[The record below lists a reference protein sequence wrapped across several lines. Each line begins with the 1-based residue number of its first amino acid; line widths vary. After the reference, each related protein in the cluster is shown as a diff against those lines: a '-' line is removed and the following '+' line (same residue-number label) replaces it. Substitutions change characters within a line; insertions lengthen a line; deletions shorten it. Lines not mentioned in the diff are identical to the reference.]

1 MKKTMNQSITAS
13 IGRAQI
19 EAVKDTYGP
28 DFNAAAYANLA
39 YEIKLLK
46 NGPQRPIV
54 GRIIALKK
62 QMMKAL
68 KDGIST
74 VEMEAEAR
82 GLERV
87 FHQVVSKKWR
97 TELWQS
103 LSEKFEE
110 QAVAKALAGD
120 MAGAQISERLH
131 IFYENDGEWDFP
143 DVEVEESDVAYVVAL
158 HALQYADDPVS
169 VLNRFKAASGMSD
182 EDIQAAVEE
191 AQDGLAD

>member
-1 MKKTMNQSITAS
+1 MKKTMNQSIIAS

-68 KDGIST
+68 KDGSPT
-74 VEMEAEAR
+74 VEMEAEVR

-110 QAVAKALAGD
+110 QAIERALAGD
-120 MAGAQISERLH
+120 MAGAMLAERLH

-143 DVEVEESDVAYVVAL
+143 DVEVEESDVAYIVAL

-169 VLNRFKAASGMSD
+169 VLNRFKAVSGMSD

-191 AQDGLAD
+191 AQDSLAD